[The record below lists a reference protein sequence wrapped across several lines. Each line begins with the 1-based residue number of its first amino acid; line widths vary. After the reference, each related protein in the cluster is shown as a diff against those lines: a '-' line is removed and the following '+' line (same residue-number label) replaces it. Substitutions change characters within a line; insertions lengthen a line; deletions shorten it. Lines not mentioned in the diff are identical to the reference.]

1 MIGQAAVLQKTWSTT
16 ALAAA
21 LLALG
26 MGSALAAPSTRTPG
40 VPFENNPIFVEDF
53 ENPQTDPGT
62 GQALSLGEYQSATK
76 DVNGNPLQYTAAGV
90 AYTGS
95 PAIAGMRTDPPDVPF
110 WLNKNFCNGMWLNST
125 KAAPT
130 GNLSDSEYDPGGTK
144 VDNNDLAY
152 CMGTFSGKLNNAWG
166 ALQNLAKVF
175 GQKANGGNATDAVN
189 ANNHVIAA
197 YTVTRN
203 NRNDP
208 QASLVQLQMAQPI
221 PLPSGGRFIT
231 FSVAMAATSC
241 KNTAVDPNIDFYL
254 IKDVTG
260 NKTDFSA
267 SNSNLIKLN
276 SASANPCKEAQPF
289 VGSIYVSQTYGDK
302 PVLYTGG
309 SVAMQF
315 VNNSSGTN
323 GNDGAFDNLKIL
335 DLTPALDKAFSA
347 TSPIGNGA
355 ITQLTFTIT
364 NTVELAQ
371 KTGWSFSDTL
381 PVGMTVA
388 GPTSAISCDVG
399 TSTGTLINAPVGG
412 NSIVV
417 TAGDLPAGAS
427 SCTISVPVKVTLP
440 SPMVSAQD
448 LSNGPLSG
456 GTAGTPGT
464 TDTFALIPPE
474 TAIVKVLPSVDLL
487 AVPAPSQSVT
497 QGTPVTFNTSC
508 TNAGPDVAL
517 GATCAVP
524 STGIPADA
532 TDVVT
537 TCTPSSSP
545 ALDLRPGQSITCTT
559 TFTPHTT
566 GSVRLDTVASTSGSM
581 DINPANDIAPT
592 LLVLTPTADMQL
604 TSPGPITAKVGEPVT
619 VTSICIN
626 AGPSPAVNA
635 TCTVTGAPAG
645 ATTVCTPTPPITP
658 ALAVNTP
665 ISCETKFTPTTAGT
679 VTLKT
684 VATSDTPDPVPTNN
698 SGETKVTTPEPQ
710 ADLQVS
716 TPTSITG
723 KIGEPVKVTSTCTNL
738 GPDAAEAAD
747 CQVSGAPTGATT
759 VCTPQTPVKSLA
771 FGSAISC
778 TVSWT
783 PTTDGTTTLVTT
795 ATSTTSDPVKSNNV
809 GDTPVKVTP
818 PQADMQATAP
828 TTLTTTPGVEA
839 TLVSTCTN
847 AGPDIAENATCTVT
861 GAPDGAVTSCQPA
874 SPVTS
879 LAVGANMVCETKFT
893 PKDASIF
900 TITTTA
906 ASTTEDP
913 DLSNNVA
920 KTVDPST
927 PVAGPAPVPTL
938 GEWALLLLASLV
950 GGVAA
955 LRLRRSGSKA

>member
-1 MIGQAAVLQKTWSTT
+1 
-16 ALAAA
+16 
-21 LLALG
+21 
-26 MGSALAAPSTRTPG
+26 
-40 VPFENNPIFVEDF
+40 
-53 ENPQTDPGT
+53 
-62 GQALSLGEYQSATK
+62 
-76 DVNGNPLQYTAAGV
+76 
-90 AYTGS
+90 
-95 PAIAGMRTDPPDVPF
+95 
-110 WLNKNFCNGMWLNST
+110 
-125 KAAPT
+125 
-130 GNLSDSEYDPGGTK
+130 
-144 VDNNDLAY
+144 
-152 CMGTFSGKLNNAWG
+152 
-166 ALQNLAKVF
+166 
-175 GQKANGGNATDAVN
+175 
-189 ANNHVIAA
+189 
-197 YTVTRN
+197 
-203 NRNDP
+203 
-208 QASLVQLQMAQPI
+208 
-221 PLPSGGRFIT
+221 
-231 FSVAMAATSC
+231 
-241 KNTAVDPNIDFYL
+241 
-254 IKDVTG
+254 
-260 NKTDFSA
+260 
-267 SNSNLIKLN
+267 
-276 SASANPCKEAQPF
+276 
-289 VGSIYVSQTYGDK
+289 
-302 PVLYTGG
+302 
-309 SVAMQF
+309 
-315 VNNSSGTN
+315 
-323 GNDGAFDNLKIL
+323 
-335 DLTPALDKAFSA
+335 
-347 TSPIGNGA
+347 
-355 ITQLTFTIT
+355 
-364 NTVELAQ
+364 
-371 KTGWSFSDTL
+371 
-381 PVGMTVA
+381 
-388 GPTSAISCDVG
+388 
-399 TSTGTLINAPVGG
+399 
-412 NSIVV
+412 
-417 TAGDLPAGAS
+417 
-427 SCTISVPVKVTLP
+427 
-440 SPMVSAQD
+440 
-448 LSNGPLSG
+448 
-456 GTAGTPGT
+456 
-464 TDTFALIPPE
+464 
-474 TAIVKVLPSVDLL
+474 
-487 AVPAPSQSVT
+487 
-497 QGTPVTFNTSC
+497 
-508 TNAGPDVAL
+508 
-517 GATCAVP
+517 
-524 STGIPADA
+524 
-532 TDVVT
+532 
-537 TCTPSSSP
+537 
-545 ALDLRPGQSITCTT
+545 
-559 TFTPHTT
+559 
-566 GSVRLDTVASTSGSM
+566 M